1 MRIWAC
7 IAVRNPGVGEWHSC
21 VILHVSAHPNV
32 HVCLFSNASG
42 GSFLFLLRPLSY
54 AVTVSASRCRM
65 HTSTT
70 TCSLGSADENAVTQ
84 ADEGLKTV
92 HLELTETCLDMMA
105 RYVFSNFSAL
115 PKRLTTFSS
124 IIRHYCFFWF
134 FFFKRSFLNPDKNM
148 MYVAWTFRSFV
159 CISRSP
165 IAEFLLAGGRSMT
178 WLVGNKLVTITTS
191 GGVRTQALLGLD
203 VVERLGGGG
212 EMTRWRTLFWPLIEE
227 ASSVL
232 IRIYFK
238 QKKPLG

>member
-1 MRIWAC
+1 
-7 IAVRNPGVGEWHSC
+7 
-21 VILHVSAHPNV
+21 
-32 HVCLFSNASG
+32 
-42 GSFLFLLRPLSY
+42 
-54 AVTVSASRCRM
+54 M

-115 PKRLTTFSS
+115 PKRSTVCPPPLAL
-124 IIRHYCFFWF
+124 CFKTSTGTRARGDLARFCP
-134 FFFKRSFLNPDKNM
+134 L
-148 MYVAWTFRSFV
+148 
-159 CISRSP
+159 RSP

-203 VVERLGGGG
+203 MAERLGGGG
-212 EMTRWRTLFWPLIEE
+212 EMTR
-227 ASSVL
+227 
-232 IRIYFK
+232 
-238 QKKPLG
+238 

>member
-1 MRIWAC
+1 
-7 IAVRNPGVGEWHSC
+7 
-21 VILHVSAHPNV
+21 
-32 HVCLFSNASG
+32 
-42 GSFLFLLRPLSY
+42 
-54 AVTVSASRCRM
+54 M

-115 PKRLTTFSS
+115 PKRLVVICAFGSS
-124 IIRHYCFFWF
+124 LAQLGEKMHDFTCGCP
-134 FFFKRSFLNPDKNM
+134 L
-148 MYVAWTFRSFV
+148 
-159 CISRSP
+159 RSP

-203 VVERLGGGG
+203 MSERLGGGG
-212 EMTRWRTLFWPLIEE
+212 EMTR
-227 ASSVL
+227 
-232 IRIYFK
+232 
-238 QKKPLG
+238 

>member
-1 MRIWAC
+1 
-7 IAVRNPGVGEWHSC
+7 
-21 VILHVSAHPNV
+21 
-32 HVCLFSNASG
+32 
-42 GSFLFLLRPLSY
+42 
-54 AVTVSASRCRM
+54 M

-115 PKRLTTFSS
+115 PKRLANDLL
-124 IIRHYCFFWF
+124 CA
-134 FFFKRSFLNPDKNM
+134 LC
-148 MYVAWTFRSFV
+148 V
-159 CISRSP
+159 CGTLQWRTLEIKFEGVMNLAFDCLLRSP

-203 VVERLGGGG
+203 MAERLGGGG
-212 EMTRWRTLFWPLIEE
+212 EMTRWSMFTHIEKEERLPPFFAVVVLLLAHHHFLLLVLQVRPVTTYQNDQRGSSQTGVTVKPATQQTHTGPLY
-227 ASSVL
+227 V
-232 IRIYFK
+232 
-238 QKKPLG
+238 G